1 MSFVFQ
7 SKPTATIK
15 AMSATSTDMFTIPGV
30 ASTITSADNAASQ
43 INKIL
48 AIGNKEIVA
57 DEHMTLSDTKEAVEQ

>member
-7 SKPTATIK
+7 QKPVATIK

-30 ASTITSADNAASQ
+30 AATVTSADNAASQ

-57 DEHMTLSDTKEAVEQ
+57 DEYMSLTQTKEAVEQ